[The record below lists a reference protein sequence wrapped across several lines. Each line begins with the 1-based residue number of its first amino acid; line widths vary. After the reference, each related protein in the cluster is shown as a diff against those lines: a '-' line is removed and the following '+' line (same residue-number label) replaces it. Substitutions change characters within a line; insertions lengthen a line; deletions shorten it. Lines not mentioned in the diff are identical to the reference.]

1 MAVLALVNPSPR
13 PSLRKKRVAKKRT
26 VRKANPATKPAEATK
41 MAKTT
46 KKSTKKTVAKAVK
59 RSGLSHT
66 MRTGRTRTAKQ
77 QERYEKRVAGNTQKG
92 YYPNPIRGRRAKRR
106 VKRRSNPINT
116 SQIKSLLKGAVTG
129 AAGAIAVDFVW
140 NQIPAEYR
148 NKITNDTLKSGAR
161 LGLALALGMVAQKVA
176 GNKPFI
182 KDAVE
187 GSMIVNLHG
196 LMKDAIN
203 GQFPSLQLS
212 GGGSTP
218 TNRVNW
224 DFSQSSMNGLP
235 LNGLPLS
242 GASMGM
248 NNPLAANGAL
258 SGLNLD
264 GEYL

>member
-1 MAVLALVNPSPR
+1 
-13 PSLRKKRVAKKRT
+13 
-26 VRKANPATKPAEATK
+26 

-46 KKSTKKTVAKAVK
+46 KKATKKTVATAVK
-59 RSGLSHT
+59 AKKGLSNV
-66 MRTGRTRTAKQ
+66 MRNGRKRTDAQ
-77 QERYEKRVAGNTQKG
+77 QARYERRVAGNTHKG
-92 YYPNPIRGRRAKRR
+92 YYPNPIRSRRVKRR

-116 SQIKSLLKGAVTG
+116 SQIKNLLKGAVTG

-140 NQIPAEYR
+140 NQIPIEYR

-161 LGLALALGMVAQKVA
+161 LGLAIALGMVAQKVA

-242 GASMGM
+242 GASLGM

>member
-1 MAVLALVNPSPR
+1 
-13 PSLRKKRVAKKRT
+13 
-26 VRKANPATKPAEATK
+26 

-46 KKSTKKTVAKAVK
+46 KKATKKTVARAVK
-59 RSGLSHT
+59 AKGLSRT
-66 MRTGRTRTAKQ
+66 MRNGRTRTAKQ
-77 QERYEKRVAGNTQKG
+77 QARYERRVATNTTRG
-92 YYPNPIRGRRAKRR
+92 YYPNPVKRRAKRR

-116 SQIKSLLKGAVTG
+116 SQIKNLLKGAVTG

-161 LGLALALGMVAQKVA
+161 LGLAIALGMVAQKVA
-176 GNKPFI
+176 GNKAFI

-224 DFSQSSMNGLP
+224 DFSQSGMNGLP